1 MSFSLVSFQVVRGIL
16 IRIPNMI
23 DIQNKVAAEMT
34 VKHIEEIYG
43 PFEEEEINWYK
54 KKLTVDGAPVINYF
68 QRQLVGYLY
77 YKDFGDPITFM
88 SLHNNTD
95 YIKLIIAAKRMLLNS
110 GMVLLPYIISSK
122 VMRTATR
129 KIIGK
134 KDTAKY
140 ENSLLYQQIKE
151 KYDNENLLQK
161 VWELIATV
169 ISSSFEIIDYD
180 IEHHCPTQYDGILVP
195 MINDIVSEEMQF
207 FITSI

>member
-1 MSFSLVSFQVVRGIL
+1 
-16 IRIPNMI
+16 
-23 DIQNKVAAEMT
+23 MT

>member
-1 MSFSLVSFQVVRGIL
+1 
-16 IRIPNMI
+16 
-23 DIQNKVAAEMT
+23 MT

-110 GMVLLPYIISSK
+110 GMVLLPYII
-122 VMRTATR
+122 
-129 KIIGK
+129 
-134 KDTAKY
+134 
-140 ENSLLYQQIKE
+140 L
-151 KYDNENLLQK
+151 
-161 VWELIATV
+161 
-169 ISSSFEIIDYD
+169 
-180 IEHHCPTQYDGILVP
+180 
-195 MINDIVSEEMQF
+195 
-207 FITSI
+207 